1 MYSADLVSRIIR
13 NYTRYLDPLSRR
25 SCSLVL
31 LGAAYL
37 LLGQSS
43 LDATTLPSGFAET
56 KVAGLHDGT
65 CMAITPDGR
74 VLVTTQE
81 GQVRVV
87 KDGVLLTTPFVTVVT
102 DTYQERGLN
111 GIAVDPDFAT
121 NQYIYIYYTAT
132 TPTVHNRVSRFTANG
147 DVATSGS
154 ETVILD
160 LDDLRTDG
168 SLSGSHNSG
177 DMHFGLDGKLYISVG
192 DNAVGDNAQTL
203 SNLLGKLLR
212 INKDGTIPT
221 DNPFYNTATGRNR
234 AIWAMGLRNP
244 FTFDI
249 QAGTARLFIN
259 DLGLASWEEINDG
272 IASANYG
279 WPATEGYTDD
289 IRYISPIY
297 AYPHVDGTAGGCAI
311 TGGTFYNPATPRFPT
326 QYIGKYFFV
335 DYCNLWI
342 NVFDPQTK
350 SVTNFATNL
359 PSWPLAVI

>member
-1 MYSADLVSRIIR
+1 MTLVMYAADLMSRIIR
-13 NYTRYLDPLSRR
+13 NYSRYLDPLSRR
-25 SCSLVL
+25 SYSLVL
-31 LGAAYL
+31 LGAAFL
-37 LLGQSS
+37 LLAQSS

-168 SLSGSHNSG
+168 LPVR
-177 DMHFGLDGKLYISVG
+177 I
-192 DNAVGDNAQTL
+192 AQCHRGRRK
-203 SNLLGKLLR
+203 NQ
-212 INKDGTIPT
+212 KD
-221 DNPFYNTATGRNR
+221 A
-234 AIWAMGLRNP
+234 A
-244 FTFDI
+244 
-249 QAGTARLFIN
+249 
-259 DLGLASWEEINDG
+259 
-272 IASANYG
+272 
-279 WPATEGYTDD
+279 
-289 IRYISPIY
+289 
-297 AYPHVDGTAGGCAI
+297 
-311 TGGTFYNPATPRFPT
+311 
-326 QYIGKYFFV
+326 
-335 DYCNLWI
+335 
-342 NVFDPQTK
+342 
-350 SVTNFATNL
+350 
-359 PSWPLAVI
+359 